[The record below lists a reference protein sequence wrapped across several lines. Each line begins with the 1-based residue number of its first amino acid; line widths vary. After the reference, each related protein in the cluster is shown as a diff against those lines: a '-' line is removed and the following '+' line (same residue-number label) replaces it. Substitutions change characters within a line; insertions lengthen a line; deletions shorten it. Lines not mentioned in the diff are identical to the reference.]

1 MTAAGT
7 LAMRISP
14 QSRQMF
20 GRSQGISFWLRFAL
34 WGAGSWGLRKGHSL
48 SKYSSTTAR
57 MAPSWMTTRNIL
69 INASLSWN

>member
-14 QSRQMF
+14 QSRQMSS
-20 GRSQGISFWLRFAL
+20 RSQGISFWPRFAP
-34 WGAGSWGLRKGHSL
+34 WGAGSWGLQKGHSL
-48 SKYSSTTAR
+48 SKYSTTTAR
-57 MAPSWMTTRNIL
+57 MAPSWMTTRNML